1 MSNNSYFLGVD
12 GGGSKT
18 TAVVFNEKGEFI
30 CSAYGESINYYSV
43 GLETARLTMKSI
55 IDNLS
60 IKKFRSAVIGMSA
73 LNERASSEE
82 TERFCSDIIDSETI
96 IMDSDLFVALE
107 AMDVSGECAAII
119 SGTGSMAVCRNSD
132 GSMSHTG
139 GWGYILGD
147 EGSGYTIGLSGIKAA
162 IRASEDCD
170 ENTALVKECLDYFSI
185 NNIYDLID
193 LFYEKK
199 VSRKKIAAFAR
210 LVSKCCENGDKV
222 SEKIIKDEA
231 KQLSQTALGLLKNKN
246 KDISI
251 GLWGGVFQNNMFFR
265 QEFTDIMLNNG
276 FTDVKPIRFTPEIGA
291 IFAGYKDSGIE
302 IVDIIKENIT
312 ESYMNTAM

>member
-43 GLETARLTMKSI
+43 GLEAARLTMKGI

-60 IKKFRSAVIGMSA
+60 IKKFRCAVIGMSA
-73 LNERASSEE
+73 LNERASAEE
-82 TERFCSDIIDSETI
+82 IEKFCSDIIDSETI

-119 SGTGSMAVCRNSD
+119 SGTGSMAVCRNAD
-132 GSMSHTG
+132 GTMSHTG

-147 EGSGYTIGLSGIKAA
+147 EGSGYTIGLAGIKAA
-162 IRASEDCD
+162 IRASENC
-170 ENTALVKECLDYFSI
+170 EKKTALVSECLDYFSI

-193 LFYEKK
+193 LYYEKK
-199 VSRKKIAAFAR
+199 VSRKQTAAFAR

-222 SEKIIKDEA
+222 SEYIIEDEA

-246 KDISI
+246 KDIAI

-265 QEFTDIMLNNG
+265 QKFADILSQNG
-276 FTDVKPIRFTPEIGA
+276 FNNVKLINFTPEVGA
-291 IFAGYKDSGIE
+291 IFAGYKSSGIE
-302 IVDIIKENIT
+302 IVDIVKENIT
-312 ESYMNTAM
+312 ESYINTIM